1 MSGTIIQFG
10 DIRRS
15 KPSTGHY
22 LPMRNVDVASK
33 PATGA
38 FPSSLSRRR
47 VLSLQVTRIARL
59 LEELEELCLTRECD
73 ELGVVDQSR
82 AGIEKVRA
90 ILRQWPEPE
99 QNVRGSR
106 DGGDDP
112 QPDVDGDM
120 LERMYQALNP
130 DA

>member
-1 MSGTIIQFG
+1 MSGTIIQLG

-15 KPSTGHY
+15 KPSTGNY
-22 LPMRNVDVASK
+22 LPMRSVDVASQ
-33 PATGA
+33 PTTGA

-47 VLSLQVTRIARL
+47 VLRLQVTRIACL
-59 LEELEELCLTRECD
+59 LEELEELCLIRECS
-73 ELGVVDQSR
+73 EPGVVDQAR
-82 AGIEKVRA
+82 AGIQKARA

-99 QNVRGSR
+99 QNLRGSR

-112 QPDVDGDM
+112 QPDVDGDI

>member
-1 MSGTIIQFG
+1 MSGTVIQFG

-15 KPSTGHY
+15 RLSTGQY
-22 LPMRNVDVASK
+22 LPMANVDVAVQ
-33 PATGA
+33 PTTGA

-47 VLSLQVTRIARL
+47 VLRLQVTRITLL
-59 LEELEELCLTRECD
+59 LEELEELCLTRECN
-73 ELGVVDQSR
+73 ELGVVDQAR
-82 AGIEKVRA
+82 AGIQKARA

-99 QNVRGSR
+99 QDVRGSR
-106 DGGDDP
+106 DGGVDP

-120 LERMYQALNP
+120 LERMYRALNP

>member
-1 MSGTIIQFG
+1 MSGTIIQLG
-10 DIRRS
+10 NIRRS

-22 LPMRNVDVASK
+22 LPMRSVDVASQ
-33 PATGA
+33 PTTGA

-47 VLSLQVTRIARL
+47 VLRIQVTRIACL
-59 LEELEELCLTRECD
+59 LEELEELCLIRECS
-73 ELGVVDQSR
+73 EPGVVDQAR
-82 AGIEKVRA
+82 AGIQKARA

-99 QNVRGSR
+99 QNLRGSR

-112 QPDVDGDM
+112 QPDVDGDI